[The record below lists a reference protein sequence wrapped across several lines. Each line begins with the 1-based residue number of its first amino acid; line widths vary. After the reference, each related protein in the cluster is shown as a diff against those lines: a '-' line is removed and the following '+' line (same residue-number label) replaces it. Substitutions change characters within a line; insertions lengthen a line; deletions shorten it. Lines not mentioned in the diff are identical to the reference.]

1 MSLKKIP
8 GTLHTAV
15 IDSPC
20 GKLFLAA
27 TDTHLVACDWVDG
40 WHRATVQARLE
51 RHLAGPWIEGGLEA
65 SPLLAQTAE
74 ELEEFFAGHRKTF
87 DLPLLFLGTDFQK
100 AVWTALQK
108 IPFGELRTYAEVAVA
123 AGRPSAF
130 RAAAGAVGENPFSI
144 IVPCHRV
151 IGSDRSITGY
161 GGGYAAKRL
170 LLSLE
175 GHQVSQPPQEETKAA
190 DAKGG
195 AARHGKIR

>member
-1 MSLKKIP
+1 MSTKKIP
-8 GTLHTAV
+8 GAIHTAV

-20 GKLFLAA
+20 GKLLLAA

-51 RHLAGPWIEGGLEA
+51 RHLAGPWVDGGLEA
-65 SPLLAQTAE
+65 SPLLKQTAE
-74 ELEEFFAGHRKTF
+74 ELKEFFSGRRKTF

-100 AVWTALQK
+100 SVWSTLEK
-108 IPFGELRTYAEVAVA
+108 IPFGELRTYAEVAAA
-123 AGRPSAF
+123 AGRPAAF

-151 IGSDRSITGY
+151 IGTDRSITGY

-170 LLSLE
+170 LLQIE
-175 GHQVSQPPQEETKAA
+175 GHHIVEGSAESR
-190 DAKGG
+190 AKI
-195 AARHGKIR
+195 A